1 MVMYHQGHLDF
12 SETWKRES
20 EENIWKIFF
29 PSSLLWLFYN
39 PLRCVSLISSFLYIF
54 FLSAAN
60 VYVCFVLQVS
70 ATQLLEH
77 ATNHIKQ
84 LQERVEERR
93 RQRALLLKESIA
105 DENKKPSGSRL
116 PSLNIKC
123 SDLSLEIDLI
133 CGLEK
138 NFMLHDIISIL
149 QEEGAEVVSSTQ
161 YNAGDRIIY
170 IIKSQV
176 YIYLF
181 LNYFF

>member
-1 MVMYHQGHLDF
+1 MEMGNGNVSSGASRLQRNMKERIRRKHMKDLL
-12 SETWKRES
+12 SELAFVTLLQ
-20 EENIWKIFF
+20 
-29 PSSLLWLFYN
+29 SSK
-39 PLRCVSLISSFLYIF
+39 
-54 FLSAAN
+54 
-60 VYVCFVLQVS
+60 VS

-149 QEEGAEVVSSTQ
+149 QEEGAEVISSTQ

-170 IIKSQV
+170 IIKSQAISPRIGV
-176 YIYLF
+176 ETTRIRQRIKDLCF
-181 LNYFF
+181 